1 MRAAAAGERPKPVV
15 ERSVFERPKFVSLS
29 RELATTRLTL
39 SGEAR
44 VQAECDARSPRDEE
58 ALMAA
63 IPADY
68 LDLLQQKTAFA
79 HLATVMPDGTPQ
91 VTPVWF
97 DYTNG
102 KVRVN
107 SAKGRVKVRN
117 MREGAPV
124 ALSILD
130 PDNPYR
136 YIQIRGRVG
145 HVTEE
150 GASAHIDSLAKKYL
164 GKDKYPWAQPGQVRV
179 TFEIEPTAVQA
190 QG

>member
-1 MRAAAAGERPKPVV
+1 
-15 ERSVFERPKFVSLS
+15 
-29 RELATTRLTL
+29 
-39 SGEAR
+39 
-44 VQAECDARSPRDEE
+44 
-58 ALMAA
+58 MAA

-68 LDLLQQKTAFA
+68 LDLLQQKTTFA
-79 HLATVMPDGTPQ
+79 HLATIMPDGTPQ

-102 KVRVN
+102 KIRVN
-107 SAKGRVKVRN
+107 SAKGRVKARN

-164 GKDKYPWAQPGQVRV
+164 GKDKYPWAEPGQVRII
-179 TFEIEPTAVQA
+179 FEIEPTAVQA
-190 QG
+190 QGSALSYKNVDDRIAVPLKPVRWACKEREAMHLVQIKGAGLVSSQFWSCS

>member
-1 MRAAAAGERPKPVV
+1 
-15 ERSVFERPKFVSLS
+15 
-29 RELATTRLTL
+29 
-39 SGEAR
+39 
-44 VQAECDARSPRDEE
+44 
-58 ALMAA
+58 MAA

-68 LDLLQQKTAFA
+68 LDLLQQKTTFA
-79 HLATVMPDGTPQ
+79 HLATIMPDGTPQ

-102 KVRVN
+102 KIRVN

-117 MREGAPV
+117 MQEGAPV

-136 YIQIRGRVG
+136 YIQIRGRVE

-150 GASAHIDSLAKKYL
+150 GASAHIDSLSKKYL
-164 GKDKYPWAQPGQVRV
+164 GKDKYPYGEPGQVRV
-179 TFEIEPTAVQA
+179 TFEIEPSAVQVM
-190 QG
+190 G